1 MKRLALAAI
10 AAAVLLPSSVSA
22 QRIITLA
29 IGRIPAIADSSPNLW
44 GISGMEMVLIKTPI
58 GNLTPSMRT
67 EMYDA
72 RTVEILSRT
81 QAPPLRSS
89 DVKVVS
95 RNGKHFIVVRRFM
108 LMEVTPQDAK
118 ADQTT
123 VPALATKW
131 RSNIARVL
139 PQVAP
144 MPSRFGI

>member
-1 MKRLALAAI
+1 MKRFVVVAV
-10 AAAVLLPSSVSA
+10 AAAVLLPSAASA
-22 QRIITLA
+22 QRFVELS

-44 GISGMEMVLIKTPI
+44 GISGMEMVLIKEGI
-58 GNLTPSMRT
+58 GNLTPAMRT

-81 QAPPLRSS
+81 QAPPLRAG
-89 DVKVVS
+89 DVKVVAS
-95 RNGKHFIVVRRFM
+95 NGKHFIVVRKFL

-118 ADQTT
+118 ADLTT
-123 VPALATKW
+123 VPALAAKW
-131 RSNIARVL
+131 RNKISSVL